1 MGLQKYPW
9 GEWTDGGAWEIRRG
23 QDYEVTTET
32 MRVNLHMRA
41 SSDARK
47 VRTQKI
53 TDTEGEGLVFQF
65 LPSEEE
71 DAMRT
76 ATAEDP
82 GGVEAAMAQLY
93 RDADEIYER
102 ARQEVTMERKDGVR
116 VPYVPVRYKQMIDK
130 GYAENVLVPALA
142 RIVRR
147 RTIGFG
153 HLDAAERPDLM
164 LETLILDKSKPYHRF
179 FSAKTIQLAAE
190 RMEEYFRRHGQ
201 S

>member
-23 QDYEVTTET
+23 QDYEVTTEN

-41 SSDARK
+41 SSEARK
-47 VRTQKI
+47 VRTKKV

-82 GGVEAAMAQLY
+82 GGAETAMEQLY
-93 RDADEIYER
+93 RDAMEIYER
-102 ARQEVTMERKDGVR
+102 TRQEVTIERKDGVR
-116 VPYVPVRYKQMIDK
+116 APYVPVRYKQMIDK
-130 GYAENVLVPALA
+130 GYAENALVPALA

-147 RTIGFG
+147 PTIGFG
-153 HLDAAERPDLM
+153 HLDDAERPDLM
-164 LETLILDKSKPYHRF
+164 VETLILDKSKPYHRF
-179 FSAKTIQLAAE
+179 FSAKTIQLAKE